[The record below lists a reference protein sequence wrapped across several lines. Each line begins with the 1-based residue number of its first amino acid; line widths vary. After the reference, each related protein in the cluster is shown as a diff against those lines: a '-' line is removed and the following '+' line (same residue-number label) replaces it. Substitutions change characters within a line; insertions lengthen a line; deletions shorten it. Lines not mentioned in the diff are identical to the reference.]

1 MTHQHSTESSRQA
14 AAVSNDIPFLR
25 TASPHP
31 NPLPKGEGDARSAQ
45 SATGRSQK
53 VSARREMRPLAKGE
67 GWGEGEAT
75 ARGLLF
81 RKQEWRA
88 HFVLLVV
95 VWLLTAL
102 EARAQFPPGGFG
114 GGGAGTAASSARRT
128 STRTYPANG
137 DVGDAVISIDPET
150 RSLIVIADEKTRQ
163 YISQVVSNLDRPKP
177 QVLIKVVFLEVTHND
192 SSDIGIEGSY
202 NNNRTANPLT
212 TGFMTNFTVLGAGTT
227 NAGIFPSSIT
237 PVTKG
242 FAGSNIFGLANS
254 GSPAGLYQLFAQD
267 YQVTLRAIAESGKA
281 KVLSRPSVVARNNQP
296 ATITIGQSVPLITAV
311 RFDNFGNAI
320 NSVSYQSV
328 GIILRVTPFITSN
341 GLVEMI
347 LSPEQSEL
355 VSDRSQWVAISSG
368 PGGTVTAPLINSRS
382 ADTVVVTPD
391 GQTVIIGGLM
401 EDSKAETESKI
412 PLLGDIPFFGN
423 LFKHKTKN
431 GAKTEL
437 LIFLTPHIIQAP
449 TEVAAL
455 TESERAKSDAA
466 KGLTEQELNKYLDTL
481 PRKEP
486 APPAKGSPKNK

>member
-1 MTHQHSTESSRQA
+1 MNNKMLSHSVLS
-14 AAVSNDIPFLR
+14 V
-25 TASPHP
+25 
-31 NPLPKGEGDARSAQ
+31 
-45 SATGRSQK
+45 
-53 VSARREMRPLAKGE
+53 V
-67 GWGEGEAT
+67 
-75 ARGLLF
+75 
-81 RKQEWRA
+81 
-88 HFVLLVV
+88 VLL
-95 VWLLTAL
+95 LATL
-102 EARAQFPPGGFG
+102 EVHAQFPPGGGFG
-114 GGGAGTAASSARRT
+114 GFGGAGAGANATRRT
-128 STRTYPANG
+128 TTRTYPANG

-150 RSLIVIADEKTRQ
+150 RSLIVIADERTRQ

-177 QVLIKVVFLEVTHND
+177 QVLIKVVFLEVTHNN

-202 NNNRTANPLT
+202 NKNIGNPLT
-212 TGFMTNFTVLGAGTT
+212 AGFMTNFQVLGAGTT

-237 PVTKG
+237 AIYQS
-242 FAGSNIFGLANS
+242 FAGSNIFGLANA

-267 YQVTLRAIAESGKA
+267 YQVTLRAIAASGKA

-328 GIILRVTPFITSN
+328 GIILRVTPFITTG

-347 LSPEQSEL
+347 LSPETSEL
-355 VSDRSQWVAISSG
+355 VADRSQWVPISSG
-368 PGGTVTAPLINSRS
+368 PGGTVSAPLINSRS

-412 PLLGDIPFFGN
+412 PLLGDIPLLGN
-423 LFKHKTKN
+423 LFKHKTKS

-449 TEVAAL
+449 SEIAAL
-455 TESERAKSDAA
+455 TESERAKSDAS

-481 PRKEP
+481 PSKESGS
-486 APPAKGSPKNK
+486 PAKASSGRSQ